1 MYCHHRGIA
10 AATVSETVQKK
21 YVSESR
27 DNLYIGR
34 ASNFAEQEKKAASRS
49 GAVSW
54 LRVAVFVAGV
64 VLAYYFFKIDNHTA
78 GAFAILGFYTVFIV
92 VMRWHSRLNFQY
104 QQLRLLRLVNEQEV
118 ERLHGKLNKFD
129 GGKDFVDDHHPYTS
143 DLDIFGHNSLFQ
155 LLNRSVTSI
164 GKQKLAG
171 WLRQAA
177 PAEAVLQRQEAV
189 AELAAEDKLDWLQEL
204 LALPMHYKHDTESA
218 EGFIYWFRDKAFF
231 RQHTWLV
238 PLLFVLP
245 VLTLG
250 AIAAWF
256 YGFTGW
262 VAVGFL
268 LVQFYLAYRFTAER
282 DEYYEKS
289 IGIYEAMRSYTKQLQ
304 HLEQHTFQ
312 SLKLQ
317 ELQQELTKSGT
328 RSSASIN
335 KLANI
340 IDFFSYRLSTL
351 MAFFLNTMLM
361 WDFVWMHRL
370 ESWKEQHLEQLRQSL
385 EVLAEFEA
393 LASMA
398 AFQHAHPHYA
408 VPKLSQKPFL
418 YQATALAHPLIF
430 SVTPVANDFST
441 EGAGHTIVITG
452 SNMSGKT
459 TFLRTVG
466 INMVLALMGAPVCA
480 ARMEVA
486 PAQVYTAMRTADNLA
501 ENTSSFYAELKRLR
515 MLLELTEQGQPVFYL
530 LDEIL
535 KGTNS
540 RDRHLGAMSLIRQL
554 HKRNASGLISTHD
567 LELGAMEQELPGSVE
582 NYSFNSD
589 IIGNQINFDYK
600 LTLGLCRSFN
610 ASKLMQLMGIEIE
623 EEA

>member
-1 MYCHHRGIA
+1 M
-10 AATVSETVQKK
+10 
-21 YVSESR
+21 SESR
-27 DNLYIGR
+27 ESLYLGR
-34 ASNFAEQEKKAASRS
+34 ASRFAEQEKKATSTS
-49 GAVSW
+49 SAVSW
-54 LRVAVFVAGV
+54 LRVGVFVAGAAV
-64 VLAYYFFKIDNHTA
+64 AYYFFRAGNTTA
-78 GAFAILGFYTVFIV
+78 GAVAILGFYALFVG
-92 VMRWHSRLNFQY
+92 VMRWHSRLNFRY
-104 QQLRLLRLVNEQEV
+104 QQLRLLRQVNEQEV
-118 ERLHGKLNKFD
+118 ERLQGKLKSFD
-129 GGKDFVDDHHPYTS
+129 GGQEFVDDHHPYTS

-164 GKQKLAG
+164 GKYKLAM
-171 WLRQAA
+171 WLRRAAA
-177 PAEAVLQRQEAV
+177 PQQVLQRQEAV
-189 AELAAEDKLDWLQEL
+189 AELASAKNLDWLQEL
-204 LALPMHYKHDTESA
+204 VALPMHYKHDAESA
-218 EGFIYWFRDKAFF
+218 AGFIQWFRDKAFF
-231 RQHTWLV
+231 RQHGWLK

-245 VLTLG
+245 ILTLASMG
-250 AIAAWF
+250 AWF
-256 YGFTGW
+256 YGLSGW
-262 VAVGFL
+262 VVVGLLAVQYL
-268 LVQFYLAYRFTAER
+268 LAHRFTLAR
-282 DEYYEKS
+282 DEYYDKS
-289 IGIYEAMRSYTKQLQ
+289 IGIYEAMRSYTRQLQ
-304 HLEQHTFQ
+304 HIEQHQFDQ
-312 SLKLQ
+312 PLLQ
-317 ELQQELTKSGT
+317 ELHQGLMKSGT
-328 RSSASIN
+328 RSSVSIG

-351 MAFFLNTMLM
+351 MAFFLNATLM
-361 WDFVWMHRL
+361 WDFVWMYRL
-370 ESWKEQHLEQLRQSL
+370 ERWKEQHLQQLEHSL

-393 LASMA
+393 LASIA
-398 AFQHAHPHYA
+398 AFQHAHPHFA
-408 VPKLSQKPFL
+408 VPQLSRVPFL
-418 YQATALAHPLIF
+418 YQATQLAHPLIF
-430 SVTPVANDFST
+430 SVKPVANDF
-441 EGAGHTIVITG
+441 EMQGAGHTIVITG

-480 ARMEVA
+480 RSMAVT

-515 MLLELTEQGQPVFYL
+515 MLLELTEQGQTVFYL

-589 IIGNQINFDYK
+589 IIGNEINFDYK
-600 LTLGLCRSFN
+600 LTPGLCRSFN